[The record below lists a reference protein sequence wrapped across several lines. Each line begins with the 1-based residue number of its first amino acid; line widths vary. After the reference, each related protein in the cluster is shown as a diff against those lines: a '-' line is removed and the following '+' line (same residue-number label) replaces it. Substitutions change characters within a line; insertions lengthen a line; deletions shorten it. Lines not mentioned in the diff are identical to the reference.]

1 MLKLGLDGFLV
12 PLSDEH
18 QGEFIATRS
27 QRLAWLTGFGGS
39 AGIAI
44 VMADNAAIFVDG
56 RYTLQVNEQVD
67 TNVFVPQHLAE
78 TPPDKWLQNTAQLGD
93 KTGFDPCRTHLSQIN
108 FMRLAQPE
116 VPNQSPVS
124 ENQVDVVGWI
134 NPLDPLTELLR
145 IRRAFRRA
153 NIPGKKGG

>member
-78 TPPDKWLQNTAQLGD
+78 TPPDKWLQNTAQLGG
-93 KTGFDPCRTHLSQIN
+93 KIGFDPWLHTPTGIN
-108 FMRLAQPE
+108 KFYEACAAVGAELI
-116 VPNQSPVS
+116 PVS
-124 ENQVDVVGWI
+124 ENQVDAVW
-134 NPLDPLTELLR
+134 LDPPSTPWTGFCASGELR
-145 IRRAFRRA
+145 GA
-153 NIPGKKGG
+153 NIPRKKGG